1 MLLKVID
8 SIQTKIGDF
17 PSDFKRCSSLSVFCV
32 TGVET
37 GRG

>member
-1 MLLKVID
+1 MLLKVMD
-8 SIQTKIGDF
+8 SIQTKLGDF
-17 PSDFKRCSSLSVFCV
+17 PSDFKRYFNLSVFCA